1 MKKTV
6 FSICM
11 LLLSGAAS
19 ANVTASINSCTSA
32 FAVAFADDDDNPD
45 GKEIKLTAA
54 EEYALK
60 EPGKR
65 AAGKGVSARESMAQQ
80 LAEMNARRQF
90 SDALSAAILSACK
103 EFGLQFTQYAGDDE
117 EGMNIADEGSKA
129 TTLVK
134 SISENVIKNTTVVKK
149 NKFFKKKN
157 RRYTIYVCLEY
168 NGSVAE
174 MAEEAAKSLKQK
186 VSGDDRAKLEREMK
200 DFEAE
205 IEKQLK
211 KQNQDEDEEDE
222 NENEEENAE

>member
-19 ANVTASINSCTSA
+19 ANVTASMNSCTSA
-32 FAVAFADDDDNPD
+32 FAVAVAFADDDDNPD

-174 MAEEAAKSLKQK
+174 MAEEATKSLKQK

-222 NENEEENAE
+222 NEEENAE

>member
-19 ANVTASINSCTSA
+19 ANVTASMNSCTSA
-32 FAVAFADDDDNPD
+32 FAVAVAFADDDDNPD
-45 GKEIKLTAA
+45 GKEIKMTAA

-174 MAEEAAKSLKQK
+174 MAEEATKSLKQK
-186 VSGDDRAKLEREMK
+186 VSGNDRAKLEREMK

-222 NENEEENAE
+222 NEEENAE

>member
-19 ANVTASINSCTSA
+19 ANVTASMNSCTSA
-32 FAVAFADDDDNPD
+32 FAVAVAFADDDDNPD

-174 MAEEAAKSLKQK
+174 MAEEATKSLKQK
-186 VSGDDRAKLEREMK
+186 VSGNDRAKLEREMK

-222 NENEEENAE
+222 NEEENAE